1 MIASVAVV
9 PRYDLPR
16 AAEGPL
22 RVVQLFV
29 NSVDRE
35 HGREW
40 FPTPQVLACWLAE
53 RGVACE
59 GAVGDEHLARAHE
72 LRDALRSLLRANNDG
87 EVDEAAVAIVNGA
100 ARRGRLELALDD
112 HGHAAIRVAD
122 PGADGALA
130 RIVAIA
136 FDAMRDGSWSR
147 LKACRQ
153 CEWVFWDTSKNRSGS
168 WCSMQLCGNRRKT
181 RAYRRRKSTGALP

>member
-1 MIASVAVV
+1 M

-40 FPTPQVLACWLAE
+40 FPTPGALAGWFAE
-53 RGVACE
+53 HGLACE
-59 GAVGDEHLARAHE
+59 GDVDGTHLTHAYE
-72 LRDALRSLLRANNDG
+72 LRDALRRLLRANNDG
-87 EVDEAAVAIVNGA
+87 EVDGAAIAVVNAA
-100 ARRGRLELALDD
+100 ARRGELGLALDER
-112 HGHAAIRVAD
+112 GQASIEVAD
-122 PGADGALA
+122 PSADGALA
-130 RIVAIA
+130 RVVAIA
-136 FDAMRDGSWSR
+136 FEAMRDGTWSR

-181 RAYRRRKSTGALP
+181 RAYRRRRAAEAKR

>member
-1 MIASVAVV
+1 M

-22 RVVQLFV
+22 RLVQLFV

-40 FPTPQVLACWLAE
+40 LPTPAVLAAWFAE
-53 RGVACE
+53 RGIEVG
-59 GAVGDEHLARAHE
+59 GAPTQRDLERAHA
-72 LRDALRSLLRANNDG
+72 LRDALRALLRANNDAP
-87 EVDEAAVAIVNGA
+87 VDGGAVAVVNDA
-100 ARRGRLELALDD
+100 ARRGGLGLELDPS
-112 HGHAAIRVAD
+112 GGVSVAVTKAD
-122 PGADGALA
+122 VDGAFA
-130 RIVAIA
+130 RVVAVA
-136 FDAMRDGSWSR
+136 FEAMLDGSWSR

-181 RAYRRRKSTGALP
+181 RAYRSRKSARVGS

>member
-1 MIASVAVV
+1 M
-9 PRYDLPR
+9 PRYDVPR

-22 RVVQLFV
+22 RLVQLFV

-40 FPTPQVLACWLAE
+40 LPTPESLAEWLTE
-53 RGVACE
+53 RGV
-59 GAVGDEHLARAHE
+59 GTDERVTAADLDRAH
-72 LRDALRSLLRANNDG
+72 ALRESLRRLLRANNAGRADATAL
-87 EVDEAAVAIVNGA
+87 AAVNA
-100 ARRGRLELALDD
+100 AAERGRLGLALEEGGGLELAVRGRGVD
-112 HGHAAIRVAD
+112 A
-122 PGADGALA
+122 ALA
-130 RIVAIA
+130 RIVAVA
-136 FDAMRDGSWSR
+136 FEAMLDRSWSR

-181 RAYRRRKSTGALP
+181 RAYRQRRSAESRS